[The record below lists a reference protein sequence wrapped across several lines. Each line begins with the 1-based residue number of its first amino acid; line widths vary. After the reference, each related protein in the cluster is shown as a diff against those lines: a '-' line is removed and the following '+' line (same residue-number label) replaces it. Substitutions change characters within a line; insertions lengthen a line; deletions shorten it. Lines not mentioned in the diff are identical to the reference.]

1 MSLTWVKPLV
11 VVGLLAGAGWHFREP
26 LQARLDALMH
36 RVPAASTASVPAS
49 GDKETVYRW
58 VDDNGVTHFDQRQ
71 QPGSQAV
78 EIDQRRIRSMDSLN
92 AEQTGDS
99 GSPVVSLPPSDV
111 ADGAAEQH

>member
-36 RVPAASTASVPAS
+36 RASVASTASVPVS
-49 GDKETVYRW
+49 EGKETVYRW

-78 EIDQRRIRSMDSLN
+78 EIDQRRIRSMDSLD
-92 AEQTGDS
+92 AEQTDDA

-111 ADGAAEQH
+111 ADGAAEKH